1 MNNKIVKNEKLVVNT
16 DVEIV
21 DGEEMEFAIIF
32 DIDEERMFYLNSTS
46 YEIYKLLETPMTLSE
61 IVNYFKSEYLLN
73 QDDVE
78 SINQAVVDMLDK
90 NIILSLN
97 KDTNA
102 LAD

>member
-1 MNNKIVKNEKLVVNT
+1 MINKIVKNENFVVNT

-21 DGEEMEFAIIF
+21 DGAEMEFAILF

-61 IVNYFKSEYLLN
+61 IVDYFKNEYLLE

-90 NIILSLN
+90 NIILCFN
-97 KDTNA
+97 
-102 LAD
+102 